1 MANYYNENPSEQ
13 NNTYQL
19 YDNLTTD
26 RGYKRHSFNDDK
38 FNPEKLKY

>member
-26 RGYKRHSFNDDK
+26 HKRHSLNDDK